1 MIDYKYSGLFQKN
14 SVDKQFRIEF
24 DGGVITNTELH
35 FENFELNESICS
47 DNELRFGSCE
57 ASSIKFK
64 ISNIFTPLKNKWLT
78 VSITL
83 DRDTDNPFIL
93 GNYKVY
99 SDVPT
104 ADKRYREVT
113 AYDIMYDILNT
124 DVSAW
129 YESLKFP
136 MTLKNFR
143 NIFLSYFGIEQEEV
157 NLPQDEMTV
166 EKTVSPSSMSGKDVI
181 LSICE
186 INGCF
191 GKIGRDG
198 KFKYVFLQQDIH
210 GLYPDN
216 DLYPDNTLFPR
227 NSGSIKVPNNIY
239 ITCTYEDFVTQRI
252 DKLQIRQSEND
263 VGSIV
268 GTGNNCYIVQNNFLV
283 YGKNTDELKEIAEK
297 LFEEIKNISYRPFDA
312 TKLGNPCLETGDA
325 IRIVTKYELVESY
338 ILKRTIK
345 GIQSLRESIS
355 SSGVYEYSEKVN
367 SVNSSIIQLKGKTN
381 ELERNVEE
389 TKSTITN
396 VGKGLQ
402 SQITQNAEKIQSEV
416 TRAKDAEGI
425 LSTRITQTA
434 DSIISEVAR
443 ATKAEGSL
451 STRITQ
457 TATEVSSK
465 VSKDDIISEINQ
477 SAEEVSIKASRI
489 SLEGL
494 ISLNGNFWIDE
505 YGNMHCINATV
516 DGDVNAKSFVC
527 QDAITIKDSGS
538 GATAT
543 VLNVSGNNVYI
554 DPNGVAG
561 SAIINTPLVCQKN
574 VKVNGVSCNN
584 ADYLLLNGPYVR
596 LDSNTGAVLLSSS
609 DIPSFRP
616 QADYKGAIDLGSSD
630 YHWKQIFCNSGS
642 ISLSDREKKENI
654 KEIPKKYEELF
665 FKVVPTIFK
674 FKNENG
680 VEHDRVH
687 IGAISQQVE
696 ESMQEIGMTAEELS
710 FFCKDKKTETTIG
723 ENGEEIT
730 KEVDGYNYGLRYQ
743 EWIMLNTHMIQKAY
757 KKIEQQQK
765 EIDDLKGTVSFLMEK
780 LERLGV

>member
-35 FENFELNESICS
+35 LENFELNESICS

-83 DRDTDNPFIL
+83 DENTDNPFIL

-124 DVSAW
+124 DVSTW

-143 NIFLSYFGIEQEEV
+143 NSFLSYFGIEQEEV

-227 NSGSIKVPNNIY
+227 NSSSIKVPNNIY

-338 ILKRTIK
+338 IFKRTIK

-389 TKSTITN
+389 TKSTITD
-396 VGKGLQ
+396 VEKGLQ
-402 SQITQNAEKIQSEV
+402 SQITQNAEMISTEV
-416 TRAKDAEGI
+416 TRAKGAEGS

-434 DSIISEVAR
+434 DSITSEVER

-465 VSKDDIISEINQ
+465 VSKNNVVSEINQ
-477 SAEEVSIKASRI
+477 SAEQVKIKANKI

-494 ISLNGNFWIDE
+494 VTVNEAFRIDE
-505 YGNMHCINATV
+505 LGGLHATEADISGYITANSFRCYDSIIMSYSNYPAEAKVLEIGV
-516 DGDVNAKSFVC
+516 DMTTGSLWATIDPGHVTEYVDVNTK
-527 QDAITIKDSGS
+527 ITSNYIAQLPGIISNESNLTLENGS
-538 GATAT
+538 
-543 VLNVSGNNVYI
+543 VLIGIY
-554 DPNGVAG
+554 G
-561 SAIINTPLVCQKN
+561 T
-574 VKVNGVSCNN
+574 
-584 ADYLLLNGPYVR
+584 
-596 LDSNTGAVLLSSS
+596 
-609 DIPSFRP
+609 SFRP
-616 QADYKGAIDLGSSD
+616 QSAYKDLTTLGTANLYWNAIYSKNGT
-630 YHWKQIFCNSGS
+630 
-642 ISLSDREKKENI
+642 ISTSDRNAKENI
-654 KEIPKKYEELF
+654 EYMDDKETF
-665 FKVVPTIFK
+665 FNSLKPCTFK
-674 FKNENG
+674 FKNG
-680 VEHDRVH
+680 DRTH
-687 IGAISQQVE
+687 FGFISQDVE
-696 ESMQEIGMTAEELS
+696 EALKENGMTA
-710 FFCKDKKTETTIG
+710 FDFAGFCKDLKMETFINDDGEEEERIVLDEIG
-723 ENGEEIT
+723 EEQYI
-730 KEVDGYNYGLRYQ
+730 YSLRYS
-743 EWIMLNTHMIQKAY
+743 EFIALNTHMIQKAN

-765 EIDDLKGTVSFLMEK
+765 EIDDLKCTVSFLMEK

>member
-1 MIDYKYSGLFQKN
+1 MIDYKYSELFQKN
-14 SVDKQFRIEF
+14 SVDKQFRIKF

-35 FENFELNESICS
+35 FENFELTESICS

-83 DRDTDNPFIL
+83 DGNTDNPFTL

-104 ADKRYREVT
+104 ADKRYREVM

-124 DVSAW
+124 DVSTW

-143 NIFLSYFGIEQEEV
+143 NSFLSYFGIEQEEA

-216 DLYPDNTLFPR
+216 DLYPDNILFPR

-338 ILKRTIK
+338 IFKRTIK

-381 ELERNVEE
+381 ELERSVEE
-389 TKSTITN
+389 TKSTITD
-396 VGKGLQ
+396 VEKGLQ
-402 SQITQNAEKIQSEV
+402 SQITQNAQEIELEV
-416 TRAKDAEGI
+416 TRANNVE
-425 LSTRITQTA
+425 STLQSRIDINSTAITQRVKNSEFETYKTQTA
-434 DSIISEVAR
+434 SEISQR
-443 ATKAEGSL
+443 
-451 STRITQ
+451 
-457 TATEVSSK
+457 
-465 VSKDDIISEINQ
+465 VSKGSVVSEINQ
-477 SAEEVSIKASRI
+477 SAEEVKIKAGKI

-505 YGNMHCINATV
+505 YGNMYCINATV

-527 QDAITIKDSGS
+527 QDTVTIKDSGS

-554 DPNGVAG
+554 DPNGVAS

-574 VKVNGVSCNN
+574 VQVNEVSCNN
-584 ADYLLLNGPYVR
+584 ANYLLLSGPYVR
-596 LDSNTGAVLLSSS
+596 IDSNTGAVLLSSS

-642 ISLSDREKKENI
+642 ISLSDREKKDNI
-654 KEIPKKYEELF
+654 KEIPEKYEELF

-710 FFCKDKKTETTIG
+710 FFCKDKKTETIIG

-743 EWIMLNTHMIQKAY
+743 EWIMLNTHMLQKAY
-757 KKIEQQQK
+757 KKIEEQQK
-765 EIDDLKGTVSFLMEK
+765 EIDELKQSVSFLLQKIGGNSNE
-780 LERLGV
+780 